1 MRCITGDPARRA
13 RLLPFD
19 GGGRRRLLSLQ
30 YAKRIETPLRAK
42 TRSPDLVLAE
52 HFGRSRTRDFL
63 CEKGAE
69 HAEEIVKL
77 EHFEND

>member
-1 MRCITGDPARRA
+1 MLVKFLDDA
-13 RLLPFD
+13 LLVAEVSH
-19 GGGRRRLLSLQ
+19 LLDVAAEALE
-30 YAKRIETPLRAK
+30 AKRR
-42 TRSPDLVLAE
+42 D
-52 HFGRSRTRDFL
+52 FGENVIDPFAAMFEMAGFTLDNLELMDFL